1 MLHLMQSTAKQFRS
15 GDDNRKE
22 GFHYSRP
29 KTPQEVFKSVLRNGA
44 SYDMLMKHK
53 QRIKTVDMLGG
64 TSSGLKMRTT
74 GSKLRP

>member
-15 GDDNRKE
+15 GDDRKE
-22 GFHYSRP
+22 GFHYSRRP
-29 KTPQEVFKSVLRNGA
+29 KTPQETFKSVLRDGA

-53 QRIKTVDMLGG
+53 QRIKTVDMFAG